1 MNDNHIDIYATQ
13 NEGKSDI
20 VEKVF
25 RTLRN
30 KIYMHIAAASKNVYI
45 DKLYNIVDK
54 YNNKYHRTNKIT
66 INAKLGACTKCII
79 DSSVNHSKFK
89 TGNHAFA
96 DYYTPN

>member
-20 VEKVF
+20 AEKVV

-30 KIYMHIAAASKNVYI
+30 KIYRHIAAASKNVYV
-45 DKLYNIVDK
+45 DKLDNIVDK
-54 YNNKYHRTNKIT
+54 YNNKCQRTNKIT
-66 INAKLGACTKCII
+66 INVKSGACTEYII